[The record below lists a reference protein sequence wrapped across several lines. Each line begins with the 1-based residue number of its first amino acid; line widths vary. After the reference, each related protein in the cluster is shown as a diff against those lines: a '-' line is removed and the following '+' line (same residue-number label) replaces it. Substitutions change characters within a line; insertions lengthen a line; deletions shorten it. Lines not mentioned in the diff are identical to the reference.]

1 MRELLLQP
9 HPHPLTKYRYTSEN
23 AVKTGIDNAQTQS
36 STKKTTVSKTDVPG
50 QTPTKTAQDISKK
63 TKVNTA
69 RIGKDKLDLNDPK
82 MANIAAQINKQL
94 GAGTTDSISKLQPTD
109 KAKLKKAIS

>member
-1 MRELLLQP
+1 QRDRRAA
-9 HPHPLTKYRYTSEN
+9 KKGGSS
-23 AVKTGIDNAQTQS
+23 AVSKGIDQAQIDGANQGVANMQKKQ
-36 STKKTTVSKTDVPG
+36 TKMTPTKVPG
-50 QTPTKTAQDISKK
+50 QKGSKTAQDISKK

-94 GAGTTDSISKLQPTD
+94 GAGTTDTIGKLPPAD
-109 KAKLKKAIS
+109 KSKLKKAIS